1 MTLDHFDV
9 LFRMNH
15 LSLRT
20 RLLLKLN
27 LMRLLSRGM
36 GVVVID
42 GVINFDLPA
51 KIKHGLVRL
60 IFL

>member
-1 MTLDHFDV
+1 
-9 LFRMNH
+9 MNH